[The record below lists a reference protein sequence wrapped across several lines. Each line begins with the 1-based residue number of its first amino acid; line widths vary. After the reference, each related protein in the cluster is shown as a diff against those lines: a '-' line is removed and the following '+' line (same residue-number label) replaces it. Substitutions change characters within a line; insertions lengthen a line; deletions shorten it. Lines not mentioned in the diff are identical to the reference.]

1 MVQDSTCIAPTSQSV
16 RNDAHFIIDRVI
28 EAVLPEPAVRAFL
41 RQRTPPPRVTLI
53 AIGKA
58 AWRMASAAVTE
69 WGDAIAQGVVI
80 TKYHHALGELPNLEI
95 YEAGHPLL
103 DANGLHATQRAL
115 ALVDELGADDTVL
128 FLVSG
133 GGSALFEA
141 LPDGVTLDDLQ
152 AVNAQLLRS
161 GADIV
166 AINTIRKRLSLVKG
180 GRFAQRAAPARILAL
195 VISDVL
201 GDRLDTIASG
211 PAYPDATT
219 AETALAI
226 ARHYQ
231 LHLSPMLW
239 RLLEEETPKTLDNV
253 ETHVIGSVR
262 AAVAAATQ
270 AAQARGY
277 TSLTLTTLLNCEA
290 REAGRFL
297 AAVARTVRS
306 EGLPLPAPCAILC
319 GGETVVTVT
328 GAGKGGRNQ
337 ELALS
342 AAIELAGMDGVV
354 LASLGTD
361 GTDGPT
367 DAAGGIIDGDTTTR
381 MAAQGIDA
389 RSALADN
396 NAYPALAASGDLLI
410 TGPTGANV
418 NDVTLLLVR

>member
-1 MVQDSTCIAPTSQSV
+1 MDRDSASTPPPSQSI
-16 RNDAHFIIDRVI
+16 RDDAHLIVDRVI
-28 EAVLPEPAVRAFL
+28 KAVLPEPSVRAFL
-41 RQRTPPPRVTLI
+41 RERRPAQRVTLI

-58 AWRMASAAVTE
+58 AWRMASAAVAE

-80 TKYHHALGELPNLEI
+80 TKYHHALGDLPNLEI

-103 DANGLHATQRAL
+103 DASGLHATQRAL
-115 ALVDELGADDTVL
+115 AMIDGLGADDLVL

-152 AVNAQLLRS
+152 AVNDQLLRS

-211 PAYPDATT
+211 PAYPDAMTT
-219 AETALAI
+219 EDALSI
-226 ARHYQ
+226 ARHHQ
-231 LHLSPMLW
+231 LRLSPTLR
-239 RLLEEETPKTLDNV
+239 RLLEQETPKTLDNV
-253 ETHVIGSVR
+253 ETHIIGSVR
-262 AAVAAATQ
+262 VAVDAAAR

-277 TSLTLTTLLNCEA
+277 TPLVLSTLLNCEA

-297 AAVARTVRS
+297 ASIARTVRS

-328 GAGKGGRNQ
+328 GGGKGGRNQ

-342 AAIELAGMDGVV
+342 AAIELAGVPVVV

-367 DAAGGIIDGDTTTR
+367 DAAGGIVDGDTTAR
-381 MAAQGIDA
+381 MAAHTIDA
-389 RSALADN
+389 RQSLAQND
-396 NAYPALAASGDLLI
+396 AYPALAASGDLLI

-418 NDVTLLLVR
+418 NDVTVLLVR

>member
-1 MVQDSTCIAPTSQSV
+1 MEQDLVNSAPLTQSV
-16 RNDAHFIIDRVI
+16 RSDAHFIVDRI
-28 EAVLPEPAVRAFL
+28 IKAVLPEPAVRAFL

-58 AWRMASAAVTE
+58 AWRMASAAVME
-69 WGDAIAQGVVI
+69 WGDAITQGVVI
-80 TKYHHALGELPNLEI
+80 TKYHHALGDLPNLEI

-115 ALVDELGADDTVL
+115 AMVDELGADDMVL

-141 LPDGVTLDDLQ
+141 LPEGVTLDDLQ
-152 AVNAQLLRS
+152 AINQQLLRS

-211 PAYPDATT
+211 PAYPDAMR
-219 AETALAI
+219 AETALEF
-226 ARHYQ
+226 ARRYS
-231 LHLSPMLW
+231 LRLSPTLW
-239 RLLEEETPKTLDNV
+239 RLLEEETPKTLHNV

-262 AAVAAATQ
+262 AAVDAAAR
-270 AAQARGY
+270 AAQERGY
-277 TSLTLTTLLNCEA
+277 TPLILTTLLNCEA

-297 AAVARTVRS
+297 ASIARTVRS
-306 EGLPLPAPCAILC
+306 VGQPLSAPCAILC
-319 GGETVVTVT
+319 GGETIVTVT
-328 GAGKGGRNQ
+328 GGGKGGRNQ

-342 AAIELAGMDGVV
+342 AAIELAGVADVV
-354 LASLGTD
+354 LASVGTD

-367 DAAGGIIDGDTTTR
+367 DAAGGIVDGDTTAR

-389 RSALADN
+389 HAALAQND
-396 NAYPALAASGDLLI
+396 AYPALAASGDLLI